1 MALYLQGRIIQPQLQ
16 SKMGVC
22 TVCSTFYPRLR
33 TSTHCNECYNRA
45 NPTEENS
52 TNVINALQIDGSKP
66 VNELNVEELVS
77 LISRTIQPVK
87 DDLDTIKKELAQT
100 VKAHDNRLKLLETDN
115 AKKQE
120 RIDNLESTVVEMQK
134 FINRIDHDER
144 KANIIITGLSEDA
157 IEAPPDVHGAIATLH
172 NDTNKVKVLIKSIA
186 GNENFDVEN
195 WQISRI
201 GQVRQGSTRAMKVV
215 TTSAEEREKV
225 LPLSSKLKSLP
236 EPWSKVYVKKD
247 LHPVYSKENRRI
259 RKKRFD
265 LQTQFT
271 NNNEQREVK
280 IVNGQLQVDG
290 VTVDRNLFFR

>member
-33 TSTHCNECYNRA
+33 TSTHCTECYNRA

>member
-1 MALYLQGRIIQPQLQ
+1 
-16 SKMGVC
+16 MGVC
-22 TVCSTFYPRLR
+22 TVCTTFYPRLR
-33 TSTHCNECYNRA
+33 TATHCTDCYNRA
-45 NPTEENS
+45 NPANDDS

-87 DDLDTIKKELAQT
+87 DDLDAIKKELAQT
-100 VKAHDNRLKLLETDN
+100 GKAHDNRLKLLEADN

-120 RIDNLESTVVEMQK
+120 RIENLESTVVEMQR
-134 FINRIDHDER
+134 FINRIDHDDR
-144 KANIIITGLSEDA
+144 KANIIITGLREDA
-157 IEAPPDVHGAIATLH
+157 IEAPPDVHGVVTALH
-172 NDTNKVKVLIKSIA
+172 NDTEKVKVLIDSIA

-215 TTSAEEREKV
+215 TTSAEERDKV

-247 LHPVYSKENRRI
+247 LHPVYSKENQRI
-259 RKKRFD
+259 RKKRYD